1 MTSTPPTLAER
12 KAIEERDEADEAEYK
27 EHLGYRWSHKH
38 YAAHSDRA
46 ALLAALKEAEEQR
59 GPTIWQNAANELTC
73 KAETDRANAA
83 EADLKL
89 AQARIDGLEG
99 ALRYILAF
107 YEPGQPY
114 LDTNAWEDAEASAR
128 ALLAT
133 SISMETKP

>member
-1 MTSTPPTLAER
+1 MVWRDKADGMIWGNLIILHGRDAIDDRPT
-12 KAIEERDEADEAEYK
+12 
-27 EHLGYRWSHKH
+27 
-38 YAAHSDRA
+38 
-46 ALLAALKEAEEQR
+46 LLAALKDAEEIHA
-59 GPTIWQNAANELTC
+59 GDIKVMDHW
-73 KAETDRANAA
+73 KDRAEKA

-89 AQARIDGLEG
+89 AQARIEGLEG

-133 SISMETKP
+133 SISMEPKP